1 MVMPNARVLAGC
13 RAAVLCAAMGVAA
26 ACSSSTAPAAPFFGT
41 YQLVTVNGHAVPE
54 TDEPDSLPTINSG
67 ILTVIGG
74 DTAAMDLA
82 LPGGLEYVISA
93 EFTIRAN
100 RLILWMP
107 TRAAPLVIDTGTI
120 DSAGVTVA
128 HHWFGTT
135 ILSLRFQ
142 R

>member
-1 MVMPNARVLAGC
+1 MRAPNARVRAAC
-13 RAAVLCAAMGVAA
+13 RAAMLCGAMGIAA

-41 YQLVTVNGHAVPE
+41 YQLVSVNGQPVPE
-54 TDEPDSLPTINSG
+54 TNEPDSLPTINSG

-82 LPGGLEYVISA
+82 LPGGLEYIVSA

-120 DSAGVTVA
+120 DSTGVTVA
-128 HHWFGTT
+128 HHWFGNT